1 MYVCYNV
8 FSSAYKL
15 FLLYVH
21 FLADRT

>member
-15 FLLYVH
+15 FILYVH